1 MKLWSGV
8 VAMVAVVLVAVA
20 PEANSAAGTPITSCG
35 QVVTTNA
42 FLTGD
47 LLCSGSH
54 GVVAGA
60 SGITIDLKGFIVL
73 GDNTNGKYGIL
84 VTGAFDKVTIKNA
97 TVRHFDYG
105 VYALA
110 DKIVV
115 SNVVATG
122 NTNCGICIV
131 GADATVKSS
140 TGSATFN
147 SGTGIS
153 INGDRAYVQSSM
165 AAANSGGIGVVGEQ
179 AKIQSSI
186 ASGNDYGGI
195 EVNGTPA
202 ALKGNR
208 AEGNGFEGGASDF
221 NGTGI
226 RVTGY
231 TTLPTGKNIARGND
245 NPNECDPTVLC

>member
-1 MKLWSGV
+1 M
-8 VAMVAVVLVAVA
+8 
-20 PEANSAAGTPITSCG
+20 
-35 QVVTTNA
+35 
-42 FLTGD
+42 
-47 LLCSGSH
+47 
-54 GVVAGA
+54 VAGA
-60 SGITIDLKGFIVL
+60 SRITIDLKEFIVL
-73 GDNTNGKYGIL
+73 GDITNGKYGIL

-131 GADATVKSS
+131 GDDATVKSS